1 MTPAAIGSR
10 EHRLAVL
17 SSVLKRA
24 LQQCRAGGGAAI
36 DIVGG
41 FRVEKEVWRIRRI
54 SEYYGFEFPFLLH
67 IYF

>member
-1 MTPAAIGSR
+1 MIV
-10 EHRLAVL
+10 AVL
-17 SSVLKRA
+17 VVLKRA

-41 FRVEKEVWRIRRI
+41 FRVEKEVWAAYGASLSI
-54 SEYYGFEFPFLLH
+54 YGFEFPFLLH